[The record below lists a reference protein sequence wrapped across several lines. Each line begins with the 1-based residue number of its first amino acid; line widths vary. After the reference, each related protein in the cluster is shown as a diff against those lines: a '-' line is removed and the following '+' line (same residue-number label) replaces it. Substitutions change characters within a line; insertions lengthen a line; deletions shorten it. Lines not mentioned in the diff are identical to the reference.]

1 MAISVDILD
10 TEVVGDTVES
20 TVVVS
25 IDTAE
30 TRDYDLTVNYS
41 GVPMVTES
49 GTLFGGSGSFPG
61 DSETY
66 IVEGPLNVIGGG
78 AERVVEARVLEPGL
92 FGGVIDTDTA
102 TVDAPS
108 DSPDPSPEPEPQPD
122 PEVSVDIL
130 GVEILEGPLRVVP
143 TIVVSTEQ
151 AQTIDYTLETR
162 GGGGVRRFQDTLF
175 GGSGSFPGD
184 SNTHEP
190 IFNVEGQSS
199 GTVEAEII
207 SGPTGS
213 DTRDFEVTTG
223 GGGGGG
229 DEPPVDQPVIE
240 PSDLSIT
247 CLGTTLPSTVDAG
260 GTVNPV
266 FQVDNPTSTNL
277 TAEVEAVVD
286 GSSAGRFS
294 VDVPAG
300 GATSGRQRIQLEQT
314 GERQIGFRIVSVA

>member
-30 TRDYDLTVNYS
+30 TRDYKLRVEYND
-41 GVPMVTES
+41 VPMVNES

-66 IVEGPLNVIGGG
+66 IVEGPIDAGVSGQVDTVK
-78 AERVVEARVLEPGL
+78 AEVYESGL
-92 FGGVIDTDTA
+92 FGSVLDTATA

-108 DSPDPSPEPEPQPD
+108 DSPDPSPEPDPQPD

-130 GVEILEGPLRVVP
+130 GVEILEGPLRAVP

-151 AQTIDYTLETR
+151 AQTIDYTLETE
-162 GGGGVRRFQDTLF
+162 GGGGIRRFQDTLF

-199 GTVEAEII
+199 GTIEAEII
-207 SGPTGS
+207 SGPSGS
-213 DTRDFEVTTG
+213 ATRDFEVSTG
-223 GGGGGG
+223 GGGGQ
-229 DEPPVDQPVIE
+229 PPVDQPVIS
-240 PSDLSIT
+240 PDDLSIN
-247 CLGTTLPSTVDAG
+247 CLSTTLDDTIRAG
-260 GTVNPV
+260 
-266 FQVDNPTSTNL
+266 FSTNPL
-277 TAEVEAVVD
+277 YNVTNFANADVRATIAAVVD
-286 GSSAGRFS
+286 GQQVATDQVDIPEGQTASARIPIRFDTPGTY
-294 VDVPAG
+294 DV
-300 GATSGRQRIQLEQT
+300 
-314 GERQIGFRIVSVA
+314 GFEVTNVEVI